1 MVFKSN
7 SLFGYPHIVSTTVF
21 LDFQVGYFNEIR
33 CHLYFYQEL
42 DNSIVLSPLA
52 LSCLF
57 SVVDLYPGISKLLPS
72 ISSTHV
78 SVYGLLLRMSNDMT
92 KLS

>member
-7 SLFGYPHIVSTTVF
+7 WLFGYPHIVSIMVF
-21 LDFQVGYFNEIR
+21 LDFQVGYFSEIQ

-42 DNSIVLSPLA
+42 DNSVVLSPLA

-78 SVYGLLLRMSNDMT
+78 SVWAVIENV
-92 KLS
+92 